1 MCDLIKMIRR
11 KNQKGFTLVEIMI
24 VVSIIILLA
33 AIAVPSFIRARQ
45 RTQGST
51 TLNGARQLD
60 AAVDQWASEFG
71 MANGNAITLASLAAY
86 VKPGS
91 MFQLALSGGTAPTDA
106 LGNSYVFGSVGS
118 GQLTVSSAT
127 KTALTGVVDWG
138 PY

>member
-1 MCDLIKMIRR
+1 MIAR
-11 KNQKGFTLVEIMI
+11 KKQQGFTLVEIMI

-60 AAVDQWASEFG
+60 AAVDQWAIE
-71 MANGNAITLASLAAY
+71 NGINNGATVTLASLAVY
-86 VKPGS
+86 IKPGQ
-91 MFQLALSGGTAPTDA
+91 MQTALSGGTAPTDA
-106 LGNSYVFGSVGS
+106 LGNAYVFSLVGS
-118 GQLTVSSAT
+118 GQVQVSSAT
-127 KTALTGVVDWG
+127 KTALSGVINWG